1 MNRKDIILT
10 TKQKWSIAVCYR
22 NKIQLMKQTNTRGIL
37 SVLFVGVLMGALDI
51 SIVGPAIPSIEQNI
65 AMDQKALAWVFSI
78 YVLFNLSGISLM
90 AKFSDRYG
98 RRLIYVI
105 SIAVFAIGSLLV
117 SIAGSYKFLLLG
129 RAVQGFGS
137 SGIFPVASAVIGDIY
152 PPEKRGR
159 ALGMIGSVFGIAF
172 IIGPVIAGVILKFL
186 PWNYLFLVNLPV
198 AVFVMW
204 RSARVLPGK
213 VSISKTPIDVKGIVF
228 LSSFLFLLA
237 FTLYTVAP
245 ESLVESLSS
254 GIFIVLFTTSLVL
267 FVLLIR
273 SEKRAPD
280 PVVKL
285 AFFENRQLMV
295 VLVIAA
301 GTGIFQASFVF
312 VPDLAVTAFGVNSST
327 ASFMLIPAVL
337 AVAVGAPLWGRLV
350 DRFGSKAV
358 IMGGLA
364 FASLGLFLVSR
375 LNTQVWM
382 FYLAGSLYGFGL
394 SALVGSSLR
403 YVALNEVSADE
414 RATSQGMMTI
424 FISTGQIVGSV
435 IIGVIAAIGGK
446 MDGFRHAFLFLS
458 MMTLVLI
465 LVSFTL
471 KSRKEELAV
480 RPEMSKI

>member
-1 MNRKDIILT
+1 M
-10 TKQKWSIAVCYR
+10 KQK
-22 NKIQLMKQTNTRGIL
+22 NTRGIIA
-37 SVLFVGVLMGALDI
+37 VLFVGVLMGALDI
-51 SIVGPAIPSIEQNI
+51 SIVGPAIPSIEHTI

-90 AKFSDRYG
+90 AKLSDRYG
-98 RRLIYVI
+98 RRLVYII

-117 SIAGSYKFLLLG
+117 SIAGSYGFLLLG

-186 PWNYLFLVNLPV
+186 PWNYLFLVNLPI
-198 AVFVMW
+198 ALFVIW
-204 RSARVLPGK
+204 KSARVLPGK
-213 VSISKTPIDVKGIVF
+213 VSTTKTPIDVKGIIF

-237 FTLYTVAP
+237 FTLYSVTP
-245 ESLVESLSS
+245 ESLVVSLSS
-254 GIFIVLFTTSLVL
+254 GTFIALFATSLVL
-267 FVLLIR
+267 FLLLMHA
-273 SEKRAPD
+273 EKRAPD

-295 VLVIAA
+295 VMLIAA

-312 VPDLAVTAFGVNSST
+312 VPELAVTAFGVNAST

-337 AVAVGAPLWGRLV
+337 AVAIGAPTWGRLV
-350 DRFGSKAV
+350 DRLGSKVV

-375 LNTQVWM
+375 LTSEVWM

-435 IIGVIAAIGGK
+435 IIGVIAAIGGR

-458 MMTLVLI
+458 LMTLILI
-465 LVSFTL
+465 VVSLTL
-471 KSRKEELAV
+471 KSRREELAV
-480 RPEMSKI
+480 RTEINNS